1 MRKVGLL
8 FAFLTGLFLGQVA
21 FAHDIKLKIM
31 GPECDKCV
39 KAVKRELQKVKGV
52 KMVSVKLLDA
62 KKKIAEAVV
71 EVEGNVDENALLK
84 AVENA
89 GFKAEV
95 EKHMH

>member
-1 MRKVGLL
+1 MRKVIAL
-8 FAFLTGLFLGQVA
+8 FAFLAGVFLGQVGL
-21 FAHDIKLKIM
+21 AHNIKLKIM

-39 KAVKRELQKVKGV
+39 KAVKKELQKVKGV
-52 KMVSVKLLDA
+52 KMVNVKLLDA
-62 KKKIAEAVV
+62 KKKVAEAVV